1 MSTTDPIFSRIID
14 ERSPAGAT
22 KIRQSLIRKIQDLT
36 GRKLI
41 VYTASITHPMAGII
55 QQDIPLF
62 EDLLRFSPDIIVG
75 DLMINSPGGDP
86 NAAEKILMMCRERFS
101 AEFNVIVPNYAKS
114 AAAMIALGADRIY
127 MGYLAE
133 LGPID
138 PQIPI
143 VLPTGQVQLIPARAY
158 IGGLDSIR
166 DRILKRREPV
176 QIFLPILSQI
186 RPDVLKF
193 CEDAIDNSREFAEK
207 WLKMGMLKNDPQ
219 QAEKVAKELATG
231 EKYKTHGKVIN
242 FKEAN
247 DELKLNVELI
257 DNQSELWHL
266 IWELYLRSIQALQD
280 TPGGMGAKLFESDS
294 SSVTMNIQVVPQVP
308 APQPPSH
315 MPKE

>member
-1 MSTTDPIFSRIID
+1 
-14 ERSPAGAT
+14 
-22 KIRQSLIRKIQDLT
+22 
-36 GRKLI
+36 
-41 VYTASITHPMAGII
+41 MAGII

-62 EDLLRFSPDIIVG
+62 EDLLRATADGLMG

-86 NAAEKILMMCRERFS
+86 NAAEKILMMCRERFNV
-101 AEFNVIVPNYAKS
+101 EFNVIVPNYAKS
-114 AAAMIALGADRIY
+114 AAAMIALGVDKIY

-143 VLPTGQVQLIPARAY
+143 ILPTGQVQLIPARAY

-166 DRILKRREPV
+166 DRILKYKEPV

-186 RPDVLKF
+186 RPDILKF

-207 WLKMGMLKNDPQ
+207 WLKAGMLKHDPQ

-242 FKEAN
+242 FKEAKE
-247 DELKLNVELI
+247 ELKLNAELI

-266 IWELYLRSIQALQD
+266 VWELYLRSVQALQD

-294 SSVTMNIQVVPQVP
+294 SSVTMNIQVVPQ
-308 APQPPSH
+308 ASTQQQLPSQAV
-315 MPKE
+315 

>member
-1 MSTTDPIFSRIID
+1 MS
-14 ERSPAGAT
+14 
-22 KIRQSLIRKIQDLT
+22 
-36 GRKLI
+36 
-41 VYTASITHPMAGII
+41 GII

-62 EDLLRFSPDIIVG
+62 EDLLRASAEAG

-86 NAAEKILMMCRERFS
+86 NAAEKILMMCRERFYK
-101 AEFNVIVPNYAKS
+101 EFNIIVPNYAKS
-114 AAAMIALGADRIY
+114 AATMIALGADKIY

-166 DRILKRREPV
+166 DRITKRKEPV

-193 CEDAIDNSREFAEK
+193 CEDAIENSKEFAEK
-207 WLKMGMLKNDPQ
+207 WLKMGMLKADPQ

-242 FKEAN
+242 FKEAKE
-247 DELKLNVELI
+247 ELKLNVELI
-257 DNQSELWHL
+257 DQQSDLWNY

-280 TPGGMGAKLFESDS
+280 TPGGMGAKLFESES
-294 SSVTMNIQVVPQVP
+294 SSITMNIQVGVQTP
-308 APQPPSH
+308 ASQPPS
-315 MPKE
+315 